1 MSMEQVPLLILEA
14 RSLHP
19 QLIFIALDED
29 DWVESGGVGGGE
41 GVGGGH
47 NCLKLMRNCQ
57 LNLKIH

>member
-29 DWVESGGVGGGE
+29 DWVESGGGGGGW
-41 GVGGGH
+41 GVG
-47 NCLKLMRNCQ
+47 
-57 LNLKIH
+57 IIA